1 MNFINLQKRCLI
13 YIILY
18 QMADPILFNSACFH
32 GFIVAGILL
41 YAFYTTRLPKY
52 LIALLATVI
61 ITSVWNHGVSNDL
74 AKWCDRTAVTITII
88 ALSLYIYQTKQVSN
102 NYILILLFIVVG
114 LYFTAKILKEKT
126 RWYVWF
132 HLAMHV
138 IATILI
144 TYIVFY
150 S

>member
-1 MNFINLQKRCLI
+1 
-13 YIILY
+13 
-18 QMADPILFNSACFH
+18 MADPILFNSACFH

-41 YAFYTTRLPKY
+41 YAFYTTRFPKY

-61 ITSVWNHGVSNDL
+61 ITSVWNHGVIITVANDL

-102 NYILILLFIVVG
+102 IYLLFLLFIVGG
-114 LYFTAKILKEKT
+114 LYFTAKILKVKNNN
-126 RWYVWF
+126 YVWF

-138 IATILI
+138 IATVLVA
-144 TYIVFY
+144 YIVI
-150 S
+150 SSV

>member
-1 MNFINLQKRCLI
+1 MNFINLQKQCS
-13 YIILY
+13 
-18 QMADPILFNSACFH
+18 ILFNSACFH

-88 ALSLYIYQTKQVSN
+88 ALSLYIYQRKHISN
-102 NYILILLFIVVG
+102 IYLLILLFIVSG
-114 LYFTAKILKEKT
+114 LYFAAKILKVKNNN
-126 RWYVWF
+126 YVWF
-132 HLAMHV
+132 HLAMHA
-138 IATILI
+138 IATVLVA
-144 TYIVFY
+144 YIVVY